1 MSIRVKE
8 DEGRVGTY
16 FTILRYV
23 FLRVMLEG
31 DGCGFGRV
39 VLRIKVRDG

>member
-1 MSIRVKE
+1 MYILRVKE

-16 FTILRYV
+16 FTILRDV

-39 VLRIKVRDG
+39 VLRN